1 MVELRPFNDVFC
13 KKPFGLTFILY
24 DKMAIPFALP
34 SDMALYCFSIPLLS
48 WIVIL
53 LFLFV

>member
-1 MVELRPFNDVFC
+1 MVELRPFKDVFC

-48 WIVIL
+48 
-53 LFLFV
+53 